1 MQMKKLT
8 ILIAMFVFTISV
20 KAQEFKVID
29 KKPIDNVAK
38 EKIQMSFEKI
48 TRTQR
53 DFYTRMK
60 AEELLTDSIQF
71 KGKID
76 TLFINMWTVHK
87 MFETSMSISD
97 TISIYKV
104 DGKFYERGD
113 TTKID
118 LITERQSLVDKYAK
132 MVEKYGSLAKYEAV
146 FQKIKKRYNR
156 IQDWEKQIISQ

>member
-1 MQMKKLT
+1 MKKLI
-8 ILIAMFVFTISV
+8 ILIAMFVFTIS
-20 KAQEFKVID
+20 ATSQEYQVVDI
-29 KKPIDNVAK
+29 KPIDNVAK
-38 EKIQMSFEKI
+38 EEIQMLFEKI

-53 DFYTRMK
+53 EFYTKMK

-87 MFETSMSISD
+87 LFETSMSIPD

-104 DGKFYERGD
+104 EGKFYTNQLGLG
-113 TTKID
+113 TD
-118 LITERQSLVDKYAK
+118 LITERQNLIDKYAK

-146 FQKIKKRYNR
+146 FQKMKRRYDR
-156 IQDWEKQIISQ
+156 IQNWEKQIVQ